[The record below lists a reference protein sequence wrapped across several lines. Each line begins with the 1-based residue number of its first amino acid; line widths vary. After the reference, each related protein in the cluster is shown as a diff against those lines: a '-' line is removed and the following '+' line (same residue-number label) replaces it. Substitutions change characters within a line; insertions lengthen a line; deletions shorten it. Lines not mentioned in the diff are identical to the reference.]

1 MGNCPSVDWKSDA
14 CKCDYAKQDLI
25 ISQGDDKKLGCSC
38 EDIQAATEDNQEQSG
53 AVEKY
58 RIKGFIDTNKPM
70 NKLIIVAI
78 LVCLFLMINRR
89 GNRKFF

>member
-38 EDIQAATEDNQEQSG
+38 EDIQTEEQEQG
-53 AVEKY
+53 GDVEKY

-70 NKLIIVAI
+70 NKLIIVAVLI
-78 LVCLFLMINRR
+78 VLFLMINRR